1 MRKGRILLIT
11 PNLKGIS
18 DGANRIQP
26 SLGLMQIAS
35 TLEREGHTVKIY
47 DSALDGWENR
57 KLIDPKKKVV
67 SIGQSDD
74 NIAKV
79 ISDFSPDIVAISVL
93 FSNLL
98 ESAHKIAK
106 IVKKVKKN
114 TTVVLGAII
123 FRAWLLII
131 IFL

>member
-1 MRKGRILLIT
+1 M
-11 PNLKGIS
+11 
-18 DGANRIQP
+18 
-26 SLGLMQIAS
+26 
-35 TLEREGHTVKIY
+35 
-47 DSALDGWENR
+47 
-57 KLIDPKKKVV
+57 V

-98 ESAHKIAK
+98 ESAHNIAK